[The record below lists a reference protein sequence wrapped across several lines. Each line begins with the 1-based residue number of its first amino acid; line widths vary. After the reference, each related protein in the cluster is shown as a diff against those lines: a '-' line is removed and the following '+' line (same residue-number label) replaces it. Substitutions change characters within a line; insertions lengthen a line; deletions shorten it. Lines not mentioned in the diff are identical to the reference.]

1 MARNKQIARI
11 YNLLIILEYAPH
23 GLTVRSLCNRL
34 NARGHEV
41 GVRTVYRDLLALQSA
56 GFPLAEHGTDAD
68 NATRW
73 ILARRSKITE
83 VAQITTAE
91 VRVLAQVLDI
101 VVKGSDGP
109 SKVDAR
115 SLARKIVGQLN
126 IPKDSIPPSLM

>member
-41 GVRTVYRDLLALQSA
+41 GVRTVYRDLLALQAA

-83 VAQITTAE
+83 VAQMTTAE
-91 VRVLAQVLDI
+91 VRVLAQVLDT

-115 SLARKIVGQLN
+115 SLVRKIVGQLN
-126 IPKDSIPPSLM
+126 IPKDSLPQSLM